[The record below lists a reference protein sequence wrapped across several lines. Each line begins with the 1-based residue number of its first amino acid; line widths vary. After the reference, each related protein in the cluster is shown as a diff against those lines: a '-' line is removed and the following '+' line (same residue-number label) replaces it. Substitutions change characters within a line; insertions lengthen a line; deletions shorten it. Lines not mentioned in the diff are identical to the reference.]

1 MSSSSPDTK
10 TALVT
15 GACSG
20 IGLALVRHL
29 LAKKD
34 AKWNVILA
42 DINEKAYQAISRDL
56 DSSRTIFI
64 PTDVSSWDSHAAAFK
79 KSVEWSPNNRIDF
92 FAANAG
98 IADQEIMIGPGSN
111 YNLDAEPQKPN
122 LSCLDVD
129 LYGVLYG
136 LKLFIH
142 YTRKAR
148 QASPTDFYPKMV
160 ITASCVGQ
168 YPFAVAPQYAAAKAA
183 CINLTRSTGIPAL
196 KHEGIAINCIMPA
209 FVLTNIM
216 PEYLST
222 NWPKEFVTP
231 LGTMMRAYDELIEV
245 EGRVVGDGKSD
256 GEDGVVKT
264 AMSVECVVDR
274 LFYRTHV
281 EPPDKSQAYLVKEAT
296 EDGMWGMGLK
306 DEAVKMMEKMA
317 GGGRE

>member
-1 MSSSSPDTK
+1 MSPPSNTK

-20 IGLALVRHL
+20 IGLALVYHL

-34 AKWNVILA
+34 IKWNVILA
-42 DINEKAYQAISRDL
+42 DINEKAYQTISNHL

-64 PTDVSSWDSHAAAFK
+64 STDVSSWNSHAVLFK
-79 KSVEWSPNNRIDF
+79 KAVEWAPNQRVDF

-98 IADQEIMIGPGSN
+98 IADKEVLIGPGSD
-111 YNLDAEPQKPN
+111 YNLDTEPQKPN
-122 LSCLDVD
+122 LACLDVD

-136 LKLFIH
+136 LKLYIH
-142 YTRKAR
+142 YTRKAKR
-148 QASPTDFYPKMV
+148 DSPTDFYPKMV

-183 CINLTRSTGIPAL
+183 CVNLTRSTGIPAL

-209 FVLTNIM
+209 FVVTNIM
-216 PEYLST
+216 PEYLAT
-222 NWPKEFVTP
+222 NWPKEYVTP

-245 EGRVVGDGKSD
+245 DGKVVGDGKSD
-256 GEDGVVKT
+256 GKDGVVKT
-264 AMSVECVVDR
+264 AMSVECVVDK

-281 EPPDKSQAYLVKEAT
+281 EPPDESQAYMVKEST
-296 EDGMWGMGLK
+296 EDGMWGKGLK
-306 DEAVKMMEKMA
+306 DGAEKMMQRIAASEK
-317 GGGRE
+317 